1 MPWAVIIIGV
11 FLVVIGVLAVPNIV
25 TGTTATDNLIKTV
38 APWFAA
44 IIVGVIAV
52 IAIFGRRH

>member
-1 MPWAVIIIGV
+1 MPWAVIIIGI

-25 TGTTATDNLIKTV
+25 TGTTATDNLIKTA

>member
-11 FLVVIGVLAVPNIV
+11 FLVVAGVIAVPSIV
-25 TGTTATDNLIKTV
+25 VGTTATDNLIKTA

-52 IAIFGRRH
+52 ISIFGRRH

>member
-11 FLVVIGVLAVPNIV
+11 FLVVACVLAVPSMV
-25 TGTTATDNLIKTV
+25 TGTTATDNLVKTI